1 MKLKKTLALLLIA
14 TLTISS
20 NITGVTTNAE
30 QSHAKQVI
38 AKSEQNSIK
47 QSTVKKLEVF
57 GIAKRKIITLV
68 LLML

>member
-14 TLTISS
+14 TFTISS

-30 QSHAKQVI
+30 QSQAKQVI

-47 QSTVKKLEVF
+47 QSTVKKLEVL
-57 GIAKRKIITLV
+57 KNHNY
-68 LLML
+68 